1 MEITLLKLNVD
12 GSTFTA
18 NAPFS
23 GEDGAEETEFEV
35 GEDTRETDTETGGRG
50 KAPFVAAVVG
60 LVFLLGAA
68 VAARRYL
75 SEDGLD
81 GADVEI
87 SEAIP
92 GEISEAED

>member
-23 GEDGAEETEFEV
+23 SEDGEEETEFEV
-35 GEDTRETDTETGGRG
+35 GEDVRDEETEGGRSA
-50 KAPFVAAVVG
+50 APFVAAVVG
-60 LVFLLGAA
+60 LLFLLAGAF
-68 VAARRYL
+68 VARRYL

-87 SEAIP
+87 TEALP
-92 GEISEAED
+92 GEVGEAED

>member
-1 MEITLLKLNVD
+1 MELTLLKLNVD

-23 GEDGAEETEFEV
+23 GDDETETGETDLEV
-35 GEDTRETDTETGGRG
+35 GEDVRGTEDEGRSA
-50 KAPFVAAVVG
+50 APFVAAVVG
-60 LVFLLGAA
+60 LLFLLAGAF
-68 VAARRYL
+68 VARRYL

-87 SEAIP
+87 TESIP
-92 GEISEAED
+92 GTSEK

>member
-1 MEITLLKLNVD
+1 MELTLLKLNVD

-23 GEDGAEETEFEV
+23 GEDSDADATDETDVTV
-35 GEDTRETDTETGGRG
+35 GEDVREGDEEGRG

-60 LVFLLGAA
+60 LLFLLGAA
-68 VAARRYL
+68 VVARRYL
-75 SEDGLD
+75 AEDGLD

-87 SEAIP
+87 TEAVA
-92 GEISEAED
+92 GELGEE

>member
-12 GSTFTA
+12 GSTITA

-23 GEDGAEETEFEV
+23 GEDGEEETEFEV
-35 GEDTRETDTETGGRG
+35 GEDTRETDAEADGRS

-68 VAARRYL
+68 FVARRYL

-87 SEAIP
+87 TEAIP
-92 GEISEAED
+92 GTSEE

>member
-18 NAPFS
+18 NAPFP
-23 GEDGAEETEFEV
+23 GEGEEEETEFEV
-35 GEDTRETDTETGGRG
+35 GEDTRETDAEAGGRS

-81 GADVEI
+81 GTDVEV
-87 SEAIP
+87 EAIP
-92 GEISEAED
+92 GVSEE

>member
-1 MEITLLKLNVD
+1 MELTLLKLNVD

-23 GEDGAEETEFEV
+23 GEDEGTETDETDIAV
-35 GEDTRETDTETGGRG
+35 GEDVRGDDEEGRS

-60 LVFLLGAA
+60 LLFLLGAA
-68 VAARRYL
+68 VVARRYL
-75 SEDGLD
+75 AEDGLD

-87 SEAIP
+87 TEAVP
-92 GEISEAED
+92 GELGEE